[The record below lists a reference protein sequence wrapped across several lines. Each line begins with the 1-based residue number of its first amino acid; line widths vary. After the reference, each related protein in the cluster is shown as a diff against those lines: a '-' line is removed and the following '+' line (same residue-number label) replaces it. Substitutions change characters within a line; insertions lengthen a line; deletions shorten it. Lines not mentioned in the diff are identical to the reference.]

1 MCAAALRRTRSP
13 AFTFESCERA
23 STTTTKSFLVSRS
36 VGQSVSMT
44 SLSSSSSVSRG
55 PALVGGAS
63 SPILSSSRRGMRK
76 FLPESTS
83 LVASA
88 GVYTQHRAYGCSTNV
103 GSVARV
109 TGGAGGLQAL
119 VRKRQAQGM
128 GRGRAA
134 TSASRRVARMCGI
147 IGVFKHGGNANVEIY
162 EGLLMLQHRGQDS
175 AGMVTTDGTL
185 QAAVHPVDPACCSL
199 AHSLGVAR
207 RRRL

>member
-1 MCAAALRRTRSP
+1 
-13 AFTFESCERA
+13 
-23 STTTTKSFLVSRS
+23 
-36 VGQSVSMT
+36 MT

-63 SPILSSSRRGMRK
+63 SPILSNSRRGMRK

-199 AHSLGVAR
+199 AHSLTRSLAHSLGVAR